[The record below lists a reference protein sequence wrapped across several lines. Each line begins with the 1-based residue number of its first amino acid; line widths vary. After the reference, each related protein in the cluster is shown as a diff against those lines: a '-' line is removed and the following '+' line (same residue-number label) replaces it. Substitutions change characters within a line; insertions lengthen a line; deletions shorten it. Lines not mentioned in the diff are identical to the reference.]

1 MSDVKDYI
9 NSNIDRF
16 QEQLFEF
23 LRIPSISTS
32 SEHKS
37 DVLKAASFLQ
47 QELDNIGMDLVQLYE
62 TERHPIVYAEKC
74 PHEDRPTV
82 LIYGH
87 YDVQP
92 PDPVD
97 LWLTPPFE
105 PTVKNN
111 RVYARGASDDKGQSF
126 THIKSVESFLDTGTE
141 LPVNVKFLLEGEEE
155 IGSPNLVPFI
165 TEHKDLLKCDM
176 VLISDTAMFGENQPS
191 ITYGLRGLTYMEI
204 EVKGPNR
211 DLHSGV
217 YGGAVEN
224 PANALAAMISELK
237 GDDGVIKIPGFYDDV
252 VPLTDAEREAYSKLP
267 FDEKAYVQELDIKKV
282 HGEKGYSTLERA
294 SARPSVDVNGLW
306 SGYQGEGAKTVLP
319 AKAGAKISMRLVP
332 DQHPGKIARLFSD
345 YINSIAPDT
354 VTVQVR
360 EHHGGYPVVVD
371 LDFYGLKAAAR
382 AFETVYQKE
391 VLYSREGGSIPIV
404 ADFRKELGV
413 NSILMGFGLTK
424 DSLHSPNE
432 SFSLEDFHRGIQ
444 TSAEF
449 LRILP
454 EYTPV

>member
-1 MSDVKDYI
+1 MADVQEYI
-9 NSNIDRF
+9 DKNIEKF
-16 QEQLFEF
+16 QEQLFEL

-32 SEHKS
+32 HEHKS
-37 DVLKAASFLQ
+37 DVLKAATFLQ
-47 QELDNIGMDLVQLYE
+47 QELDNIGMELVQLYE
-62 TERHPIVYAEKC
+62 TEGHPIVYAEKC
-74 PHEDRPTV
+74 PHDNRPTV

-105 PTVKNN
+105 PSIKNN

-126 THIKSVESFLDTGTE
+126 THIKSVESYLKTGNE

-165 TEHKDLLKCDM
+165 TEHKDMLECDM

-191 ITYGLRGLTYMEI
+191 ITYGLRGLTYMEV

-217 YGGAVEN
+217 YGGTVEN
-224 PANALAAMISELK
+224 PANALAEIISKLID
-237 GDDGVIKIPGFYDDV
+237 DDGFIQIPGFYDDV
-252 VPLTDAEREAYSKLP
+252 IPLSEADREAYSQLP
-267 FDEKAYVQELDIKKV
+267 FDEEAYIQELDIKKV
-282 HGEKGYSTLERA
+282 HGEKGFSTLERA
-294 SARPSVDVNGLW
+294 SARPSLDVNGLW

-332 DQHPGKIARLFSD
+332 DQDPKKIAELFRK
-345 YINSIAPDT
+345 YIESITPET
-354 VTVQVR
+354 VSVQVT
-360 EHHGGYPVVVD
+360 EHHGGHPVVVD
-371 LDFYGLKAAAR
+371 LEFYGLQAAAD
-382 AFETVYQKE
+382 AFKKIYQKE
-391 VLYSREGGSIPIV
+391 VLFSREGGSIPIV
-404 ADFRKELGV
+404 ADFKKVLGV

-432 SFSLEDFHRGIQ
+432 SFSLQDFHRGIK

-454 EYTPV
+454 DYD